1 MKIIALLIAALMI
14 LVGLI
19 GVVWPEGL
27 MEFSKYSF
35 TATGIYVAAIV
46 RMAMGLLL
54 FVAAKATRTPKTVRV
69 IGLIILVA
77 GVATALVT
85 VERAQL
91 LRDWWL
97 GRGPDALRIAACFP
111 LAVGFFVAGSTLT
124 KSRTHR

>member
-1 MKIIALLIAALMI
+1 MKIIALLIATLMI
-14 LVGLI
+14 LLGLT
-19 GVVWPEGL
+19 GVLWPDGL
-27 MEFSKYSF
+27 MGFAKYTF
-35 TATGIYVAAIV
+35 TSTGIYIAAAVRIV
-46 RMAMGLLL
+46 LGLLL

-77 GVATALVT
+77 GIATALIT

-91 LRDWWL
+91 LREWWM

-124 KSRTHR
+124 RRRSS